1 MYSKESLIMNED
13 KLWESYNNLLMSSD
27 IDRVR
32 KLITRYELFKKTL
45 DVPGSIAE
53 CGVFKGA
60 GWFYWLKLLNIYAP
74 GERKFVYGF
83 DTFKGFSENL
93 LDYEKEAAQDFVE
106 EASFNGID
114 PDQLLSQSIDF
125 GFNNGKLVSGEVTVS
140 VPEFVQKNKGIRFS
154 LINLDFDTYEGT
166 KVALENFAPLMS
178 PGGII
183 ILDEYGKE
191 GWGESDAVD
200 EYISKNNLKLKSVR
214 YSSQPSAYIQIPTN

>member
-1 MYSKESLIMNED
+1 MNEE
-13 KLWESYNNLLMSSD
+13 KLWESYNNLLMSND

-60 GWFYWLKLLNIYAP
+60 GWFYWLKLLAIYAP

-83 DTFKGFSENL
+83 DTFKGFSEEL
-93 LDYEKEAAQDFVE
+93 LEYEKDSAKGFVKEAE
-106 EASFNGID
+106 FNGIN
-114 PDQLLSQSIDF
+114 PDELLDQAVEY
-125 GFNNGKLVSGEVTVS
+125 GLNNGKLVQGEVSKTI
-140 VPEFVQKNKGIRFS
+140 PEFAEKNQGIRFS

-166 KVALENFAPLMS
+166 KVALERFTPLMS

-200 EYISKNNLKLKSVR
+200 EYILKHGFKIKSVR
-214 YSSQPSAYIQIPTN
+214 YSSQPSAYIQIPKI

>member
-1 MYSKESLIMNED
+1 MNEE
-13 KLWESYNNLLMSSD
+13 KLWESYNNLLMSDD

-32 KLITRYELFKKTL
+32 KLISRYELFKKTL

-74 GERKFVYGF
+74 GERKLVYGF
-83 DTFKGFSENL
+83 DTFKGFSEEL
-93 LDYEKEAAQDFVE
+93 LDYEKDSAKEFVDEAG
-106 EASFNGID
+106 FNGID
-114 PDQLLSQSIDF
+114 PDELLSQAVEY
-125 GFNNGKLVSGEVTVS
+125 GFDNGRLVQGEVTES
-140 VPEFVQKNKGIRFS
+140 IPEFAEKNQGIRFS
-154 LINLDFDTYEGT
+154 LVNLDFDTYEGT
-166 KVALENFAPLMS
+166 KVALEKFVPLMS

-200 EYISKNNLKLKSVR
+200 EYVSKHHLRLSAVR
-214 YSSQPSAYIQIPTN
+214 YSSQPSAYIEIPKK

>member
-1 MYSKESLIMNED
+1 MNED

-83 DTFKGFSENL
+83 VTFKGFSENL

>member
-1 MYSKESLIMNED
+1 MNED